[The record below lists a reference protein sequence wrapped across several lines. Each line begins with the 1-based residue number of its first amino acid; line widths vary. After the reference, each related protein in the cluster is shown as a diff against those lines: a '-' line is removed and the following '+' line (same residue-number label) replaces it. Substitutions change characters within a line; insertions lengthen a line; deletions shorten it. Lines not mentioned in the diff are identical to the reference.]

1 MRLSLKATAVAVA
14 ALGAM
19 GAMIGPAD
27 AAPATQ
33 VEVAQ
38 KASVTA
44 VSCYAYNRSG
54 TTLNV
59 RGGAGTSYSVVGTI
73 AAGGRLPC
81 GSLGEADVNG
91 QTYTAC
97 GGTSNDW
104 KTVRINGR
112 DGWVASECVA
122 LGA

>member
-1 MRLSLKATAVAVA
+1 MRLSLKAAAVAVST
-14 ALGAM
+14 LGAM
-19 GAMIGPAD
+19 GAMIGPVS
-27 AAPATQ
+27 AAPAT
-33 VEVAQ
+33 EVAE

-44 VSCYAYNRSG
+44 ASCYAYNRSG

-59 RGGAGTSYSVVGTI
+59 RSGAGTSYSVVGTI

-81 GSLGEADVNG
+81 GSLGEGSANG

-97 GGTSNDW
+97 GGTDNDW

-112 DGWVASECVA
+112 DGWVAAECVA
-122 LGA
+122 LGT

>member
-1 MRLSLKATAVAVA
+1 MRLSLKAAAVAVST
-14 ALGAM
+14 LGAM
-19 GAMIGPAD
+19 GAMIGPAG
-27 AAPATQ
+27 AAPAT
-33 VEVAQ
+33 EVAE

-44 VSCYAYNRSG
+44 ASCYAYNRSG

-59 RGGAGTSYSVVGTI
+59 RSGAGTSYSVVGTI

-81 GSLGEADVNG
+81 GSLGEGSANG

-97 GGTSNDW
+97 GGTDNDW

-112 DGWVASECVA
+112 DGWVAAECVA

>member
-14 ALGAM
+14 TLGAM
-19 GAMIGPAD
+19 GAITGPAG
-27 AAPATQ
+27 AAPAT
-33 VEVAQ
+33 EVAQ
-38 KASVTA
+38 KSSVTA

-73 AAGGRLPC
+73 AASGRLPC
-81 GSLGEADVNG
+81 GSLGEGSVNG

-112 DGWVASECVA
+112 DGWVAAECVA
-122 LGA
+122 LGT

>member
-1 MRLSLKATAVAVA
+1 MYSFVKAAAVAVST
-14 ALGAM
+14 LGVM
-19 GAMIGPAD
+19 GAAIGPVS
-27 AAPATQ
+27 AAPATT
-33 VEVAQ
+33 ATRA
-38 KASVTA
+38 ASATA
-44 VSCYAYNRSG
+44 AACYAYNRSG

-73 AAGGRLPC
+73 AASGRLPC
-81 GSLGEADVNG
+81 GSLGQASVNG

-104 KTVRINGR
+104 KTVSINGR
-112 DGWVASECVA
+112 DGWVAAECVA